1 MRTVHPQ
8 PRKNKGFGPGLAAA
22 VLAVLFF
29 GCSGRSTAQA
39 TPPCDQECQ
48 DKVALLAIRETMK
61 LAFNLTLQGK
71 PVGVH
76 DERTACPQGGTVR
89 VFGRASS
96 NAIQG
101 ATEVDLAYEFAQCG
115 YLQKD
120 TEPNENYDV
129 VLNGNVVQKG
139 TLAVQPTSTTALTM
153 SSESLTVEGK
163 VYDPPLPYAEKAC
176 VLTLGQDGNK
186 LAGKVCGR
194 SVGVDL

>member
-1 MRTVHPQ
+1 MRTVHAQ
-8 PRKNKGFGPGLAAA
+8 PRKNQISGIGLATAL
-22 VLAVLFF
+22 LAVLLL
-29 GCSGRSTAQA
+29 GCSGRSSAQA
-39 TPPCDQECQ
+39 APPCDQACQ

-71 PVGVH
+71 PVGAH

-89 VFGRASS
+89 VYGSASS

-101 ATEVDLAYEFAQCG
+101 ATEVDLAYEFVQCG

-129 VLNGNVVQKG
+129 VLNGKVVQKG

-153 SSESLTVEGK
+153 SSEALSVEGK
-163 VYDPPLPYAEKAC
+163 VHDPPLPYAEKAC

-186 LAGKVCGR
+186 LAGKMCGR
-194 SVGVDL
+194 TVGVDL

>member
-1 MRTVHPQ
+1 MRTAHAQ
-8 PRKNKGFGPGLAAA
+8 PRKNQFLGPGLAAA
-22 VLAVLFF
+22 LLAALLL
-29 GCSGRSTAQA
+29 GCSGKSTAQT
-39 TPPCDQECQ
+39 TPPCDQACQ

-89 VFGRASS
+89 VYGSASS

-101 ATEVDLAYEFAQCG
+101 ATEVDLAYEFVQCG

-129 VLNGNVVQKG
+129 VLSGNVVQKG
-139 TLAVQPTSTTALTM
+139 TLAVQPTSTIALTM
-153 SSESLTVEGK
+153 SSAALTVEGK
-163 VYDPPLPYAEKAC
+163 VYDPPLPYVERAC

-194 SVGVDL
+194 TVGVDL